1 MSIEIFN
8 ISPADN
14 WPDQKKKLWANLQL
28 LTQRILEKGV
38 DITSNFGSDYFT
50 IRYTYAM
57 FAQATEAETLF
68 HKVCALS
75 KEYSFDS
82 CNDDFKQ
89 AAEKTKFKTLKK
101 LCIICKYYEIETTF
115 EDEPTPDQERAREY
129 LPEDADVN
137 LYDEYGFFEKGN
149 QYFTLESSGK
159 TFIPKPFT
167 NFSMKV
173 LFHMNNGL
181 QPRRVIEVTNTRNRK
196 KVVDIPTDRLV
207 SKNEFKKFLE
217 GLGNYRFFGTDG
229 KLDML
234 KAFFYEQEAECT
246 ELSVLGWHDEGFWA
260 WSNGIF
266 NAKFH
271 ALDDHGFVELHDQ
284 HYYIPSGNNNQQNR
298 IRRFSNELR
307 FKHHQDHTVTFE
319 DLSRRYCEVFKLN
332 GPVILLFSVSC
343 LFSDIVF
350 HSKQFFPLLFVYGEG
365 GSGKGSAIKAAQR
378 LFGKPQDPLTLSG
391 KANTD
396 KAKIAMFAQFVN
408 SMLLLEEYV
417 NNHDI
422 DQLLKNLW
430 DRYGYKRRTMDM
442 GYGTETVP
450 IQSGVAIT
458 GNFSPTDDPLL
469 QRLIYLEH
477 NENQHSEEQKV
488 LFNALM
494 MYLDKGVTSATHQ
507 LLKYR
512 PMIEK
517 NYLSKHGEVSKELTR
532 QLSSFSITSRMVE
545 NISVLVAMYDILKE
559 CGIDFPFTRAHIVK
573 ELTEATKAQN
583 IKRDSGGEVSKFFDV
598 FYHLI
603 STGIIAEDIHF
614 RLEGNSLIF
623 NLKTIHPYYMEW
635 HRKLHGQAGIS
646 WANMKDKL
654 KVHPAYS
661 KYYETIR
668 IGFNPSSNEDIRT
681 SAFMFKIDQT
691 GIDILSAI
699 QICKLKDMQKN
710 VPALQKSLDEKLQD
724 QKNKNKGW
732 QQQEVEG
739 F

>member
-1 MSIEIFN
+1 MSIELIN
-8 ISPADN
+8 ISPSDN
-14 WPDQKKKLWANLQL
+14 WPDQKKRLWANLQV
-28 LTQRILEKGV
+28 LTQRIIEKGE
-38 DITSNFGSDYFT
+38 DITSNFGSDYYHV
-50 IRYTYAM
+50 RYTYAL
-57 FAQATEAETLF
+57 FAQAAEANQLF

-75 KEYSFDS
+75 KEYSYDS
-82 CNDDFKQ
+82 CHEDFT
-89 AAEKTKFKTLKK
+89 ATINKTKYKTLKH
-101 LCIICKYYEIETTF
+101 ICNICQHYGIDTQF
-115 EDEPTPDQERAREY
+115 EDEPTPSAEKAAEY
-129 LPEDADVN
+129 LPEDVDPN
-137 LYDEYGFFEKGN
+137 LYDTYGFFEKNN

-159 TFIPKPFT
+159 VFVPKPFT
-167 NFSMKV
+167 NFTMKV
-173 LFHMNNGL
+173 LFHMHNGQ
-181 QPRRVIEVTNTRNRK
+181 QPRRVIEVTNIRNNK

-234 KAFFYEQEAECT
+234 KAYLYDQEAECT
-246 ELSVLGWHDEGFWA
+246 EIAVLGWHESGFWA

-271 ALDDHGFVELHDQ
+271 ALDDHGFVELHDS
-284 HYYIPSGNNNQQNR
+284 HYYIPSGNTNQQNR
-298 IRRFSNELR
+298 NRRFSNELR

-332 GPVILLFSVSC
+332 GPAILLFSVAC

-350 HSKQFFPLLFVYGEG
+350 HYKQFFPLLFVYGEG

-396 KAKIAMFAQFVN
+396 KAKIAMFAQFIN

-477 NENQHSEEQKV
+477 NENKHGEEEKL
-488 LFNALM
+488 LFNSLM
-494 MYLDKGVTSATHQ
+494 QYLDKGVTSATHQ
-507 LLKYR
+507 LLKLR
-512 PMIEK
+512 PMVEAQ
-517 NYLSKHGEVSKELTR
+517 YLQTHADNSKKLTR
-532 QLSSFSITSRMVE
+532 ELGSLSITSRMIE
-545 NISVLVAMYDILKE
+545 NITVLISMYDILSGA
-559 CGIDFPFTRAHIVK
+559 GIQFPFTRAHIIN
-573 ELTEATKAQN
+573 ELVTATKNQN

-603 STGIIAEDIHF
+603 STGIIKEDIHF
-614 RLEGNSLIF
+614 RLEGNSLMF

-635 HRKLHGQAGIS
+635 HRKLTGQAGLS
-646 WANMKDKL
+646 WANLKDKI
-654 KVHPAYS
+654 KVHPAYGHYS
-661 KYYETIR
+661 ETTR
-668 IGFNPSSNEDIRT
+668 IGETRT
-681 SAFMFKIDQT
+681 SAFVFRMDQT
-691 GIDILSAI
+691 GIDIIAAI
-699 QICKLKDMQKN
+699 SMSKANSREANKG
-710 VPALQKSLDEKLQD
+710 ALQKSYDEKV
-724 QKNKNKGW
+724 
-732 QQQEVEG
+732 QESKTQWKPVQEEEQG
-739 F
+739 ELFED

>member
-8 ISPADN
+8 ISASDN
-14 WPDQKKKLWANLQL
+14 WPQQKKTMWDNLQII
-28 LTQRILEKGV
+28 TARILEKGV
-38 DITSNFGSDYFT
+38 DITSNFGTDYFK
-50 IRYTYAM
+50 IKYTFGM
-57 FAQATEAETLF
+57 FADVKEANELF

-75 KEYSFDS
+75 KEYNYDS
-82 CNDDFKQ
+82 CQEDFLSASK
-89 AAEKTKFKTLKK
+89 KTKYKTIRNIYPILN
-101 LCIICKYYEIETTF
+101 YYEIDTDLG
-115 EDEPTPDQERAREY
+115 DEPVPQEKAKEY
-129 LPEDADVN
+129 LPEGVDDN
-137 LYDEYGFFEKGN
+137 LFDEYGFYESKN
-149 QYFTLESSGK
+149 QYFTMERAGDK
-159 TFIPKPFT
+159 FIPKPFT

-173 LFHMNNGL
+173 LFHMNNGQ
-181 QPRRVIEVTNTRNRK
+181 QPRRVIEVTNTRNKK

-234 KAFFYEQEAECT
+234 KAFFYEQEAECS
-246 ELSVLGWHDEGFWA
+246 ELAVLGWHDDGFWA

-284 HYYIPSGNNNQQNR
+284 HYYIPSGNSNQQNR
-298 IRRFSNELR
+298 VRRFSNELR

-319 DLSRRYCEVFKLN
+319 DMSRRYCEVFKLN
-332 GPVILLFSVSC
+332 GPVILLFSVAC

-350 HSKQFFPLLFVYGEG
+350 HVKQFFPLLFVYGEG

-477 NENQHSEEQKV
+477 NENQHTEEQKM
-488 LFNALM
+488 LFNSLM
-494 MYLDKGVTSATHQ
+494 QYLDKGVTSATHQ

-517 NYLSKHGEVSKELTR
+517 GYLQKHGDVSKELTR
-532 QLSSFSITSRMVE
+532 ELSTLSITSRMVE
-545 NISVLVAMYDILKE
+545 NISVLISMYDILKE
-559 CGIDFPFTRAHIVK
+559 CGIEFPFTRQHVVK
-573 ELTEATKAQN
+573 ELVEATKAQN

-603 STGIIAEDIHF
+603 SNGILAEDIHF

-654 KVHPAYS
+654 KVHPAYGH
-661 KYYETIR
+661 YNETIR
-668 IGFNPSSNEDIRT
+668 IGETRT
-681 SAFMFKIDQT
+681 SAYTFRLDVT
-691 GIDILSAI
+691 GIDVVSAI
-699 QICKLKDMQKN
+699 QIAKSNDRFQN
-710 VPALQKSLDEKLQD
+710 RTPLQKSFDEKLND
-724 QKNKNKGW
+724 VKQKEGW
-732 QQQEVEG
+732 KPVQGEV
-739 F
+739 FD